1 MYDGIQKALG
11 PAQKKSAPLKS
22 STGEIIQ
29 DRAEQM
35 RHWVEHYPELFSRE
49 NIVTDEALSAIEI
62 DAEPTIG
69 ELKKALFCLFSG
81 KALEKDGLHQRL

>member
-1 MYDGIQKALG
+1 MYDGIRKALG
-11 PAQKKSAPLKS
+11 PAHKKSAPLKS

-49 NIVTDEALSAIEI
+49 NIVTDDVL